1 MEKKISNFLN
11 EVRLFN
17 TEISSHFCFPTWII
31 INGSDWRVRY
41 AQILCDLNHTCWM
54 SLADTRTK
62 QMKTLLP
69 RMFKADSLFQ
79 VRSAKLR
86 MCVSLTRHPH
96 YLRAWNSL
104 KAEGAR
110 VQLFK
115 KVGIALC
122 LVYNYCISTVSTNHS
137 RFSLSCKTISDEG
150 CYFVLTPWAV
160 VKPSEMFR
168 IRNLT
173 FLASFKSLQ
182 IKWTFAFPERKFDL
196 IGHNKRYLQMLS
208 HRSELSILQ
217 ARGVL

>member
-1 MEKKISNFLN
+1 MNLIGVSDMLRFSVTSTTHAEWASLTDELN
-11 EVRLFN
+11 KWKL
-17 TEISSHFCFPTWII
+17 SWHACSK
-31 INGSDWRVRY
+31 
-41 AQILCDLNHTCWM
+41 QI
-54 SLADTRTK
+54 A
-62 QMKTLLP
+62 
-69 RMFKADSLFQ
+69 
-79 VRSAKLR
+79 RSAKLR
-86 MCVSLTRHPH
+86 MCVSVTRHPH

-137 RFSLSCKTISDEG
+137 RFTLSYKTISEQG
-150 CYFVLTPWAV
+150 CYLVLTPWAV
-160 VKPSEMFR
+160 VRPSDMFR

-182 IKWTFAFPERKFDL
+182 IKWKFAFPERRFDL